1 MKITCDCGRCFEIFT
16 TGTVGV
22 KRPFWSKDADK
33 LLGKIS
39 DKEVAERVGCTV
51 KAAARRRER
60 LGISGLSC
68 VRLIKGTVLKQYA
81 KR

>member
-1 MKITCDCGRCFEIFT
+1 MKITCDCGRCYEILT
-16 TGTVGV
+16 IGKA

-39 DKEVAERVGCTV
+39 DETVASKLGCTV

-60 LGISGLSC
+60 LGRR
-68 VRLIKGTVLKQYA
+68 VAKQL
-81 KR
+81 R